1 MEARFAG
8 SQRLGDR
15 RRRRLAVET
24 EDGIDPALTVG
35 ELPAADGS
43 GRMVHSAAP
52 EATREPIAL
61 PLERLIPVQWW
72 KYALGALA
80 GLLVGGAI
88 LTASWYEALGA
99 RLVGPGVTR
108 LFALPG
114 APAAAWFSGLL
125 LNLSAQLA
133 LIIWWGRSRSL
144 KDFDG
149 RYRLWTRT
157 AGAWLLL
164 SFCAVTGAHRAWN
177 ETVLRLVPAGVLPVE
192 SLPWLVPAAIVG
204 LGILVALNR
213 EMSGCRASR
222 VLMLCAALCYVA
234 SGSLHLPL
242 RIPIASRVRELALAG
257 AAMLGHLCVFLSMW
271 LHARHVLHCTPD
283 PSGKSKRRLRI
294 PRPHFRLPRLGLGQN
309 RSESTDST
317 EADAR
322 EVIESREP
330 KRRGRKVAR
339 GDRASAKPAGD
350 AAGDADSAPP
360 RTTRRIDS
368 EPTEPAISI
377 PRKPGSRAAETGED
391 GPAAEASLPESLGD
405 DEPLTL
411 PPRREFVEAA
421 SDAQCPSPPG
431 QAEDS
436 RPDEGDDDDGWTES
450 FPKPDMRG
458 MSKKQR
464 RRLMQELRDKERAQ
478 RRQSERA

>member
-24 EDGIDPALTVG
+24 EDGSDPGLTVG
-35 ELPAADGS
+35 ELPAADGF
-43 GRMVHSAAP
+43 GRTVHSAGP

-72 KYALGALA
+72 KYALGAFA
-80 GLLVGGAI
+80 GLLLGGGI
-88 LTASWYEALGA
+88 LATSWYEPLGA
-99 RLVGPGVTR
+99 QLAGPGVTR
-108 LFALPG
+108 LFTLPG
-114 APAAAWFSGLL
+114 APVAAWFSGLL
-125 LNLSAQLA
+125 LILSAQLA

-157 AGAWLLL
+157 AGVWLLV

-177 ETVLRLVPAGVLPVE
+177 ETVLRFVPPGVLPVE
-192 SLPWLVPAAIVG
+192 SLPWLVPAAIAG
-204 LGILVALNR
+204 IGILVVLNR

-222 VLMLCAALCYVA
+222 TVLFCAAFCYAA
-234 SGSLHLPL
+234 SGGLHLPL
-242 RIPIASRVRELALAG
+242 GIPLASRVRELSLAG
-257 AAMLGHLCVFLSMW
+257 TALLGHLCLFLSMW

-294 PRPHFRLPRLGLGQN
+294 PRPHFRLPKLGRGWK
-309 RSESTDST
+309 RSDST
-317 EADAR
+317 EADAS
-322 EVIESREP
+322 EAIGPQEP
-330 KRRGRKVAR
+330 KRRGRKVTR
-339 GDRASAKPAGD
+339 VDRAATKPATE
-350 AAGDADSAPP
+350 SASEAEPVP
-360 RTTRRIDS
+360 QRVTRRIDPKPE
-368 EPTEPAISI
+368 EPVISNA
-377 PRKPGSRAAETGED
+377 RNPGSRMAETVDD
-391 GPAAEASLPESLGD
+391 GPAVEARLSESLGN

-411 PPRREFVEAA
+411 PPRRESLESAG
-421 SDAQCPSPPG
+421 DAQSLSPP
-431 QAEDS
+431 D
-436 RPDEGDDDDGWTES
+436 RPENSGPVEGDDDDAWTES

-464 RRLMQELRDKERAQ
+464 RRLMQELREKERAQ
-478 RRQSERA
+478 RRHSERE